1 MEQHR
6 IIMPLVLS
14 GLFSTSVVQASQVD
28 IELGCVSIANKDVS
42 ISTGECINKRVE
54 TVKVVKVVE
63 ERKYRTHPVHG
74 KHPGKKKGHDKERY
88 IEVSSHKHSH

>member
-1 MEQHR
+1 MEQRR

-74 KHPGKKKGHDKERY
+74 KHPGKKKGHSKGTYVDLPE
-88 IEVSSHKHSH
+88 HKHKH